1 MFERFKKIFV
11 TKESQEPQID
21 EKKLIEKV
29 EAEEKTVVDLIN
41 EFGSDLDLL
50 KAKVKSLEKKL
61 QQNNAIVKKLI
72 EVVQEENEF
81 QIASNVD
88 DSRLQ
93 LIEHKERELRKKYDA
108 ILNILAEKF
117 AENEVFPNLFVGDVS
132 LRELW
137 RKYPNHKDVLL
148 YSIAYMMK
156 KEFEEKGVKIR

>member
-1 MFERFKKIFV
+1 
-11 TKESQEPQID
+11 
-21 EKKLIEKV
+21 
-29 EAEEKTVVDLIN
+29 
-41 EFGSDLDLL
+41 
-50 KAKVKSLEKKL
+50 
-61 QQNNAIVKKLI
+61 
-72 EVVQEENEF
+72 
-81 QIASNVD
+81 
-88 DSRLQ
+88 
-93 LIEHKERELRKKYDA
+93 LRKKYDA